1 MTEAMTEC
9 SRPASAYSR
18 FTRVVA
24 TGTLALLCTSCATT
38 QLPPIS
44 SQGGAFAPLDDELAI
59 WYEAREEE
67 RKLLEEV
74 ELYEDPLLERYLE
87 DLVAELTPAG
97 MAANSEVEY
106 RVRVIEDP
114 TLNAFAYPH
123 GSLYVH
129 TGLLARI
136 ENESQLATI
145 LGHEMS
151 HVELRHMVRHQRS
164 VRNKRIGFAAASIAA
179 ALILAHEEADAWWD
193 GDYHDAVRV
202 GILADLLIGLG
213 LHFAFVASVNGYGR
227 GLEIEA
233 DHSAFAK
240 LRSADFDP
248 REAPRVY
255 EILQENRGE
264 SRDAEVFFFGSHPRL
279 KQRTKNAREWL
290 ASNPAAG
297 PAESRDRGR
306 FDRRVRPVI
315 RDDARLNIEAGR
327 LHLAQRQ
334 LTLALSLMPEDPET
348 HFLFARL
355 LTTEAEHSD
364 DPDDRIGLME
374 EARTALFETL
384 RLEPDHVGAHREIAL
399 LAYDQGRWEEACAG
413 FRRFCELQPDSEER
427 NRMLDYLLELEADG
441 ACTQIA
447 DQGR

>member
-1 MTEAMTEC
+1 MTD
-9 SRPASAYSR
+9 SIRPASTYSR
-18 FTRVVA
+18 CTRIVA
-24 TGTLALLCTSCATT
+24 TVLLVLLSTSCATT
-38 QLPPIS
+38 RLPPIS
-44 SQGGAFAPLDDELAI
+44 SQGGAFAPLDDELAL

-67 RKLLEEV
+67 RKLLDEV
-74 ELYEDPLLERYLE
+74 VLYDDPLLERYLE
-87 DLVAELTPAG
+87 DLVADLTPAG

-151 HVELRHMVRHQRS
+151 HVELRHMVRHERS
-164 VRNKRIGFAAASIAA
+164 VWNKRIGFAAASIAA

-193 GDYHDAVRV
+193 GDYHDAVRI
-202 GILADLLIGLG
+202 GILADLLVGLG

-240 LRSADFDP
+240 LREAGFDP
-248 REAPRVY
+248 HEAPRVY
-255 EILQENRGE
+255 EILQEDRGE

-290 ASNPAAG
+290 AANPTTQ
-297 PAESRDRGR
+297 PVETRDRGR
-306 FDRRVRPVI
+306 FDRRIRPVI

-327 LHLAQRQ
+327 LQLAQQQ
-334 LTLALSLMPEDPET
+334 LSLALTMMPEDPET
-348 HFLFARL
+348 HYLFARL
-355 LTTEAEHSD
+355 LTAEAERSA
-364 DPDDRIGLME
+364 DPEDRIGLME
-374 EARTALFETL
+374 EARAALFETL
-384 RLEPDHVGAHREIAL
+384 RLEPDHAAAHREIAL
-399 LAYDQGRWEEACAG
+399 IAYEQERWEEACAG
-413 FRRFCELQPDSEER
+413 FRRFCELQPDSDER
-427 NRMLDYLLELEADG
+427 DRILDDLLELEAAG

-447 DQGR
+447 EKNP

>member
-1 MTEAMTEC
+1 MTD
-9 SRPASAYSR
+9 SIRPASNYSR
-18 FTRVVA
+18 CTRIVA
-24 TGTLALLCTSCATT
+24 AVTLALLCASCATT
-38 QLPPIS
+38 RLPPIS
-44 SQGGAFAPLDDELAI
+44 SQGGSFAPLDDELAL

-74 ELYEDPLLERYLE
+74 VLYDDPLLERYLE
-87 DLVAELTPAG
+87 DLVDDLTPSG

-151 HVELRHMVRHQRS
+151 HVELRHMVRHERS

-202 GILADLLIGLG
+202 GILADLLVGLG
-213 LHFAFVASVNGYGR
+213 LHFAFIASVNGYGR

-240 LRSADFDP
+240 LRDAGFDP
-248 REAPRVY
+248 HEAPRVY
-255 EILQENRGE
+255 EILQEERGE

-279 KQRTKNAREWL
+279 KQRTKNARAWL
-290 ASNPAAG
+290 AANPTTPPVEA
-297 PAESRDRGR
+297 SDRSR
-306 FDRRVRPVI
+306 FDHRIRPVI
-315 RDDARLNIEAGR
+315 RDDARLNLEAGR
-327 LHLAQRQ
+327 LHLAQQQ
-334 LTLALSLMPEDPET
+334 LALALSMMPDDPET
-348 HFLFARL
+348 HYLFARL
-355 LTTEAEHSD
+355 LTAEAEHAN
-364 DPDDRIGLME
+364 DPEDRVGLME
-374 EARTALFETL
+374 EARAALFETL
-384 RLEPDHVGAHREIAL
+384 RLEPDHTAAHLEIARI
-399 LAYDQGRWEEACAG
+399 AYEQERWEEACAG

-427 NRMLDYLLELEADG
+427 DRVLGDLLELEAEG

-447 DQGR
+447 EKSP